1 MHGVSAFTDD
11 RLLDGR
17 VMLRQPAT
25 GFRAAVDPVLLA
37 AFVPAKPGQRVL
49 EAGCGSGAAFL
60 CLAIRVAEL
69 SIVAIE
75 RDEATAELA
84 RDNAA
89 RNGLGDRATVIAG
102 DVADP
107 GLVSRLG
114 RFDHAFA
121 NPPFWPGGTP
131 PPSARRAAATHESAA
146 DLRAWVRF
154 LGSGLI
160 RGGTI
165 SLVLPSAR
173 FADGVAALKAA
184 QCGGVLLLPLAPH
197 EGEPARR
204 VLLRGIVQS
213 KSPDQVLPALALHAR
228 GQGYTAD
235 AERILRAGEALP
247 VTPAV

>member
-1 MHGVSAFTDD
+1 MSAFTDD

-25 GFRAAVDPVLLA
+25 GFRAAVDAVA
-37 AFVPAKPGQRVL
+37 A
-49 EAGCGSGAAFL
+49 
-60 CLAIRVAEL
+60 RVAEL

-89 RNGLGDRATVIAG
+89 RNGLGDRATVLAG
-102 DVADP
+102 DVADTALP
-107 GLVSRLG
+107 PRLG

-131 PPSARRAAATHESAA
+131 PPSAARAAATHESNA

-165 SLVLPSAR
+165 SLVLPAAR
-173 FADGVAALKAA
+173 FAEGIAALKAVP
-184 QCGGVLLLPLAPH
+184 CGGILLLPLAPH
-197 EGEPARR
+197 TGEPARR
-204 VLLRGIVQS
+204 VLLRGTVQS
-213 KSPDQVLPALALHAR
+213 KSPDQILPPLALHAR
-228 GQGYTAD
+228 GKGYTAD
-235 AERILRAGEALP
+235 AERILRMGEALP
-247 VTPAV
+247 VMPAA